1 MNRPIRNTLGPYRLN
16 GKIGEGG
23 MGVVFRAEDPRLH
36 CQVAIKVLPIGAR
49 RNFLNVPFWD
59 G

>member
-36 CQVAIKVLPIGAR
+36 CQVAIKVL
-49 RNFLNVPFWD
+49 LVPYWCQEKLS
-59 G
+59 